1 MTHLQNARIMAGH
14 LEYEIIKAAGGKP
27 WPNALRRRVIAIIA
41 AGPTIEDT
49 QRNLRSLLVSEA
61 D

>member
-1 MTHLQNARIMAGH
+1 MAGH